1 MSFLFR
7 PRALDDLRALLEY
20 LSSKSPQAAQRMH
33 DSILETCKVLG
44 DNPYIAV
51 ELDEL
56 EVTCIRRFSIV
67 HYTHYSLF
75 YRITDDQVEI
85 VRLGFGGRDWT
96 HII

>member
-1 MSFLFR
+1 MSVLFR
-7 PRALDDLRALLEY
+7 PQALEDLRTLLEY
-20 LSSKSPQAAQRMH
+20 LSNKNPQAAQRMH
-33 DSILETCKVLG
+33 DSILETCRVLG

-56 EVTCIRRFSIV
+56 EVTGIRRFPIV

-75 YRITDDQVEI
+75 YRVTDTGVEI
-85 VRLGFGGRDWT
+85 IRLGFGGRDWM